1 MADTGEKKFEAKIL
15 PSLVG
20 IIFSVPF
27 VLRKCSSELLRIKTF
42 LEFEELLLGVSLEG
56 E

>member
-1 MADTGEKKFEAKIL
+1 MANTEKIL
-15 PSLVG
+15 GENITILVG

-27 VLRKCSSELLRIKTF
+27 VLRKCSSELLRIESF
-42 LEFEELLLGVSLEG
+42 SGFEELLLRVSLEG